1 MSARATVL
9 GLIVVALVV
18 LGFNSVFIVNEKQR
32 AVLLEFGKV
41 VRNDVPP
48 GLHFKMPFINKVR
61 KFDGRVVTLDA
72 EPERFLTLEK
82 KALIV
87 DSFVKYRIDDVQTF
101 YTSTAGDELRVANL
115 LRQRIN
121 TGLRNEVGNRSLHEV
136 VSGERDELM
145 QALTR
150 QADIVARQQLGVE
163 VVDVRVKRIDLPDE
177 VSQSVYERMN
187 TEREIEASEHRAQ
200 GRELAAGIE
209 ADADRQTQVIL
220 AEAYS
225 EAQNTR
231 GEGDAKATK
240 TYANAYNRDREFYKF
255 YRSMTAY
262 RNTFSNKSD
271 ILILE
276 PDSDFFRYLNN
287 SQGSQE

>member
-101 YTSTAGDELRVANL
+101 YTSTAGDELRVASL

-150 QADIVARQQLGVE
+150 QADVVARQQLGVE

-177 VSQSVYERMN
+177 VSQSVYARMN

-225 EAQNTR
+225 EAENTR
-231 GEGDAKATK
+231 GEGDGQATK
-240 TYANAYNRDREFYKF
+240 IYANAYNRDREFYKF

-271 ILILE
+271 ILLLE